1 MRSVTVFL
9 AVLLLVGG
17 LSHDVWALSPQQNID
32 DYRVLPIKG
41 ELPVNVFFYD
51 VDPRWF
57 GVRDF
62 QELYD
67 NILETGIIRSKA
79 RSQIAAFSSGENLAP
94 FEFDVKLEF
103 FPVEDPLPMLEE
115 FRQKMRSL
123 VSKTPFQISQKAVE
137 FAVAWGIPLSWTD
150 QTIRARD
157 ALRVFAD
164 ITEKWLSIYAGGYSV
179 FVFCSIPFMGGERPA
194 IYYTFGQSPDTGRY
208 LADFGIT
215 IFGGPWWGRYYYI
228 DICSLPPPRFRDV
241 IKPIYLIEPPEERI
255 NYLAT
260 LLDLIIDMGGF
271 VKSTIYQPKYGL
283 QTLVDV
289 VVIDATVA
297 GVGFDMLVRYFDP
310 ELMLK
315 AYTTLMPYNK
325 FNIRLKRVDLA
336 TVPELR
342 NALEFTQQG
351 ILLKTYKAYDILKQR
366 GYIEEVGQQRYTY
379 MPVIV
384 LITTTNSFIEEPGV
398 LGRAS
403 PDPRDPT
410 QPHHAS
416 AAVYYEHMI
425 EEGMTVLVTHEA
437 GHIFGLRH
445 PHDDYDEYR
454 QSESSFFPLTYF
466 TETIMSYSKSW
477 ISGVEQTLD
486 FPNTYPIRT
495 FYSIFDLDNID
506 RATIILLL
514 QNYEQNMQTILST
527 LRQNNI
533 NPNDIPELNE
543 VLNSAKTFAKIAVEY
558 FKMHKYFNRLEFKGL
573 GAEVNTAFDAAF
585 SAWLYTENT
594 KNYVLPGLVD
604 EVKRLGGEVSRLTG
618 IREQLRS
625 EVEKAQ
631 RELEEARA
639 ALEERKRE
647 LAGAEEEVRQL
658 EARVSDAETRVA
670 NARAA
675 REEVKT
681 LENRLQQ
688 LSADVDALDKRLVS
702 LREQNNLFIGVAVV
716 GAVAVAGAAVI
727 GRRFSARRPQLPPPP
742 PPPPSF

>member
-1 MRSVTVFL
+1 
-9 AVLLLVGG
+9 
-17 LSHDVWALSPQQNID
+17 
-32 DYRVLPIKG
+32 
-41 ELPVNVFFYD
+41 
-51 VDPRWF
+51 
-57 GVRDF
+57 
-62 QELYD
+62 
-67 NILETGIIRSKA
+67 
-79 RSQIAAFSSGENLAP
+79 
-94 FEFDVKLEF
+94 
-103 FPVEDPLPMLEE
+103 
-115 FRQKMRSL
+115 
-123 VSKTPFQISQKAVE
+123 
-137 FAVAWGIPLSWTD
+137 
-150 QTIRARD
+150 
-157 ALRVFAD
+157 
-164 ITEKWLSIYAGGYSV
+164 
-179 FVFCSIPFMGGERPA
+179 
-194 IYYTFGQSPDTGRY
+194 TFGQSPDTGRY

-255 NYLAT
+255 NYLAR
-260 LLDLIIDMGGF
+260 LIDLIIDMGGF
-271 VKSTIYQPKYGL
+271 VKSTLYQPKYGL

-351 ILLKTYKAYDILKQR
+351 IILKTYQAYDILKQR

-384 LITTTNSFIEEPGV
+384 LTTTTNSFIEEPGV
-398 LGRAS
+398 LGIAS

-410 QPHHAS
+410 KPHHAS

-425 EEGMTVLVTHEA
+425 EQGMTVLVAHEA

-454 QSESSFFPLTYF
+454 KSRSSFFPLTYF
-466 TETIMSYSKSW
+466 TETIMSYSVSW
-477 ISGVEQTLD
+477 VSAVEQTLD

-533 NPNDIPELNE
+533 NLNDIPELNI
-543 VLNSAKTFAKIAVEY
+543 VLNSAKSFAKIAVEY

-573 GAEVNTAFDAAF
+573 GAEDDTAFDTAF
-585 SAWLYTENT
+585 SAWLYTENI

-618 IREQLRS
+618 IREQLRG
-625 EVEKAQ
+625 EAEKAQ

-639 ALEERKRE
+639 TLEENKRK
-647 LAGAEEEVRQL
+647 LAAAEEEVRQL
-658 EARVSDAETRVA
+658 EARISDAEARVA
-670 NARAA
+670 SARTA
-675 REEVKT
+675 REEIKS
-681 LENRLQQ
+681 LENRLRQY
-688 LSADVDALDKRLVS
+688 SADVDALDKRLAS
-702 LREQNNLFIGVAVV
+702 LREQNNLLIGVAVV

-727 GRRFSARRPQLPPPP
+727 GRRFSARRPPPP